1 MKTKLIFFTF
11 LAIAGLSSYTAGQ
24 EASPRD
30 PAHPYIAIKTERRRT
45 NVFAPEL
52 KELPRITLTAM
63 DHDGKEAAYSG
74 VELAELLKMAGVQFG
89 KDLRGEKMALYLLV
103 EAADGYKAVFAL
115 PELDREFTDRPVIL
129 ADMRDGKPLSP
140 ADGPFQIIVPGEK
153 QHGRWVR
160 QVTWL
165 RVMTAPGA
173 QTPSER

>member
-1 MKTKLIFFTF
+1 MKTKLIFYTF

-30 PAHPYIAIKTERRRT
+30 PAHPYIAIKTERRRM

-52 KELPRITLTAM
+52 KELPRITLTAK
-63 DHDGKEAAYSG
+63 DHDGKEAAFSG
-74 VELAELLKMAGVQFG
+74 VELVELLKMAGVQFG

-115 PELDREFTDRPVIL
+115 PELDREFRDQPVIL
-129 ADMRDGKPLSP
+129 ADMRDGKPLSS
-140 ADGPFQIIVPGEK
+140 ADGPFQIIVAGEK
-153 QHGRWVR
+153 RHARWVR

-165 RVMTAPGA
+165 RIIAASSGAPPA
-173 QTPSER
+173 E